1 MANRSNKVVLS
12 ARVDPYLKAA
22 LELLAAS
29 QKEKIVKL
37 LETFLENGM
46 HDFYVVNPFLPKG
59 GEAEKTSFMNVFTA
73 IWSDDEVVYKLRAGV
88 LGPQYAGET
97 AWRQAMVVTG
107 DHYFKGADDLYGDLN
122 GLSEKWGYKAEYNY
136 FLDLEK
142 VRSEWPLIE
151 GYVSF
156 IENNKPFEPSYE
168 DYKRMHQ
175 QSKAK

>member
-1 MANRSNKVVLS
+1 
-12 ARVDPYLKAA
+12 
-22 LELLAAS
+22 
-29 QKEKIVKL
+29 
-37 LETFLENGM
+37 
-46 HDFYVVNPFLPKG
+46 
-59 GEAEKTSFMNVFTA
+59 
-73 IWSDDEVVYKLRAGV
+73 
-88 LGPQYAGET
+88 
-97 AWRQAMVVTG
+97 MVVTG